1 MRLVASLLVA
11 TTMACGGPSPTT
23 PTTPTSTTPP
33 ATPAAGKLLVLV
45 DDSGVGLGGHDPVAY
60 IADLEVVP
68 GRAEHTSQHGGAI
81 YRFASAEHKAVFDAA
96 ADKHAPQYGGYCA
109 FAASQNRLSET
120 DPAVFQVIEG
130 QLLLFTDL
138 SFKQQFNADAR
149 GNKAKADQ
157 YWPGLVAKHGK

>member
-11 TTMACGGPSPTT
+11 TTMACGGPSAPAETT
-23 PTTPTSTTPP
+23 PVTPAA
-33 ATPAAGKLLVLV
+33 ATPAAAKLLVYV
-45 DDSGVGLGGHDPVAY
+45 DDSGVGLGGNDPVAY

-68 GRAEHTSQHGGAI
+68 GSQEHTSQHGGAI
-81 YRFASAEHKAVFDAA
+81 YRFASAEHKVAFDAA
-96 ADKHAPQYGGYCA
+96 ADQHAPEYGGYCA

-120 DPAVFQVIEG
+120 DPTVFQVIDG

-138 SFKQQFNADAR
+138 SYKQQFNVDAR

-157 YWPGLVAKHGK
+157 YWPGLVARHGT